1 MAKKD
6 EKDYSKF
13 SRRVLEDLESR
24 LHNEIIRVR
33 DKYQETKAKYEKE
46 LKAFKSKATREIE
59 VFTSK
64 VNKEVVA
71 FENKIKKELE
81 AIKTH
86 SAKKTEEKQKVN
98 EALNNL
104 IYTQGKDNQEQE
116 SKKTDATPTNTKQE
130 VKPTQET
137 QEVKAN
143 STQNQT
149 KGQENTQAHF
159 TNKPH

>member
-59 VFTSK
+59 LFTSK
-64 VNKEVVA
+64 MNKEIVA

-81 AIKTH
+81 AIKAH
-86 SAKKTEEKQKVN
+86 GVKKTEEKQKVN

-104 IYTQGKDNQEQE
+104 IYTQVQE
-116 SKKTDATPTNTKQE
+116 SKKTETTPTKQE
-130 VKPTQET
+130 VKETKTTQET
-137 QEVKAN
+137 QNPQETKA
-143 STQNQT
+143 SPTQPQNQ
-149 KGQENTQAHF
+149 KQEPQANTP
-159 TNKPH
+159 NKKA